1 MISRL
6 LLLASFALAH
16 PIPVHAQN
24 GPTTPEYAARKHLFM
39 VLNRET
45 DQCLSS
51 RRSAPTTCL
60 DLQLRLAEIATRNG
74 WTERQNG
81 KLAKPSEGLS
91 LEVATRAL
99 GYAEAKFGRSH
110 PATAHARMMAAL
122 VLQRLARDDEA
133 QTQYL
138 QAYKDFS
145 AAEGMDGANALLARR
160 YYLLVFGRNRQFN
173 PQMPDWK
180 KVEAQH
186 RASVDAQFREIEGSY
201 LRAFAEDRERIAE
214 LYLDMGDNMS
224 LFQPAQAR
232 DYYLRAIPYSLFDDQ
247 PTPTSI
253 LLYLRLS
260 RDTPY
265 SESRVWRQRES
276 EARRRVGPPHRYAV
290 IDSLIVFTDV
300 ARRDGRFSDAL
311 ALARINADA
320 IRAEFGSGPTGA
332 RLSRERQRRGQVFP
346 TLIRTAWEASQRR
359 RPGR

>member
-6 LLLASFALAH
+6 LLLASFPLAH
-16 PIPVHAQN
+16 PISVHAQN

-39 VLNRET
+39 LLSRET

-60 DLQLRLAEIATRNG
+60 DLQLRLAEIATRNA
-74 WTERQNG
+74 WTERETG
-81 KLAKPSEGLS
+81 KLVHPSNRLAWD
-91 LEVATRAL
+91 VATGAL
-99 GYAEAKFGRSH
+99 AHAEAKFGRSH
-110 PATAHARMMAAL
+110 PATTRARMVAAL

-133 QTQYL
+133 QALYL

-145 AAEGMDGANALLARR
+145 VAEGMDGANALLARR
-160 YYLLVFGRNRQFN
+160 YYLLIFGRNRQFN

-214 LYLDMGDNMS
+214 LYLDMGDTIN

-232 DYYLRAIPYSLFDDQ
+232 EYYLRAIPYSLFEDQ

-253 LLYLRLS
+253 LLYLRLA

-276 EARRRVGPPHRYAV
+276 EARRRVGPPHRYVV
-290 IDSLIVFTDV
+290 IDSLIVFADV

-346 TLIRTAWEASQRR
+346 TFIRAAWEASQRR
-359 RPGR
+359 RTGR